1 MWHGRRKSLSFRF
14 HEILRQA
21 QDDNVFGLRPKW
33 KLIQGVLING
43 LCLFEEGTRAA
54 TAASKS
60 NAELDEKS
68 ASDCAVLLRS
78 RRTKRGGIMSVRH
91 LSMRVLSVVPRYAV
105 TVDSLLRGNGD
116 RENT

>member
-1 MWHGRRKSLSFRF
+1 MRRGRRKSLSFRF

-43 LCLFEEGTRAA
+43 LCLFEDGTRAA

-60 NAELDEKS
+60 NAELDEKYER
-68 ASDCAVLLRS
+68 LR
-78 RRTKRGGIMSVRH
+78 H
-91 LSMRVLSVVPRYAV
+91 VVA
-105 TVDSLLRGNGD
+105 
-116 RENT
+116 

>member
-1 MWHGRRKSLSFRF
+1 MVEEIPARTGKMGHFYLGFQTQNFCRDVNKQELIGRRKSLSFRF

-60 NAELDEKS
+60 SVGLDVKYKR
-68 ASDCAVLLRS
+68 LR
-78 RRTKRGGIMSVRH
+78 H
-91 LSMRVLSVVPRYAV
+91 VVA
-105 TVDSLLRGNGD
+105 
-116 RENT
+116 